1 MSDMKLSE
9 LAATIGATLEGEDR
23 TVRGMA
29 PVEAA
34 GSGEVAFLANKK
46 YERFMGETNAAAVIV
61 APDYAGPVSEATA
74 LLRCEDP
81 YFAYRQAMVAF
92 YGFRTQ
98 GFEGIDERAN
108 IHPSAEVG
116 EDARISPSVTIAANV
131 VIGARVVIYP
141 GVFIGENTRIGDDC
155 TLYPNVVLY
164 DGCILGDRVTVHAN
178 SSIGQDGFG
187 YATHAGEDGVVRHEK
202 IPQAGWVELGD
213 DVEIG
218 AGCAIDR
225 ATMGPTVIGEGT
237 KFSNLVTIGH
247 GTRMGKHCLVVGLC
261 GLGGST
267 MVGNYCVFGGQVG
280 VAGHLSIGDGV
291 RMAGRTGVTS
301 DIPPGIEVWGMPA
314 IPLSEARRSMKTLR
328 RLPQMR
334 KALGKLIR
342 DVSALRR
349 QLGAGGQ
356 ADDGPDDES

>member
-1 MSDMKLSE
+1 MIEMKLSE
-9 LAATIGATLEGEDR
+9 LAASIGATMEGDDC
-23 TVRGMA
+23 TVRGLA
-29 PVEAA
+29 SVETA
-34 GSGEVAFLANKK
+34 GGEEVAFLANKK
-46 YERFMGETNAAAVIV
+46 YERFMGETKAAAVIV
-61 APDYAGPVSEATA
+61 AQDYDGPVGASTA
-74 LLRCEDP
+74 LLRCADP
-81 YFAYRQAMVAF
+81 YFAYRQAMVAV
-92 YGFRTQ
+92 YGFRTP

-108 IHPSAEVG
+108 IHPTATLG
-116 EDARISPSVTIAANV
+116 ADARVSPSATIAANV
-131 VIGARVVIYP
+131 SIGARSVIYP
-141 GVFIGENTRIGDDC
+141 GVFIGENTRVGDDC
-155 TLYPNVVLY
+155 TLYPNVVIY
-164 DGCILGDRVTVHAN
+164 DGCLLGDRVTVHAN

-187 YATHAGEDGVVRHEK
+187 YATHADADGVVRHEK

-237 KFSNLVTIGH
+237 KFSNLVAIGH
-247 GTRMGKHCLVVGLC
+247 GTKMGKHCLVVALC

-267 MVGNYCVFGGQVG
+267 KVGNYCVFGGQVG

-314 IPLSEARRSMKTLR
+314 IPLSEARRSMGTLR

-334 KALGKLIR
+334 KAMSKLIR
-342 DVSALRR
+342 DVTALRR
-349 QLGAGGQ
+349 QLGLDGR
-356 ADDGPDDES
+356 ADRDVDDES